1 MDPKNIR
8 LYVRNKSYFIV
19 DQYQKDM
26 CFYDEDAY
34 YYYDIDVDRILLFK
48 KSDNKY
54 FIRYKHSNKM
64 DIVSLQLK
72 IKNFYYEIHDDDGY
86 NERIYIENSNKRFF
100 DKIRKIWNKTTELMF
115 IDNAPDFVKTN
126 VCDDEEYIR
135 ASILR
140 NTNFLKSTCY
150 KDEIIIA
157 LHCR

>member
-1 MDPKNIR
+1 
-8 LYVRNKSYFIV
+8 
-19 DQYQKDM
+19 M

-34 YYYDIDVDRILLFK
+34 YYYNIDVDRILLFK

-100 DKIRKIWNKTTELMF
+100 DKIRILNQNQTTELMF

-150 KDEIIIA
+150 KDYIIIA
-157 LHCR
+157 LHCC

>member
-1 MDPKNIR
+1 MDPKNIK
-8 LYVRNKSYFIV
+8 LVRNESYFFV
-19 DQYQKDM
+19 EKYKKDT
-26 CFYDEDAY
+26 CFFDEDAY

>member
-1 MDPKNIR
+1 MDPKNIK
-8 LYVRNKSYFIV
+8 LVRNESYFFV
-19 DQYQKDM
+19 DKYQKDT
-26 CFYDEDAY
+26 CFFHEDAY

-64 DIVSLQLK
+64 DIVPLQLK

-86 NERIYIENSNKRFF
+86 NERIYIENSHKRFF

-140 NTNFLKSTCY
+140 DTNFLKSTCY